1 MPHAHAAS
9 CSAAISPPA
18 ARTRVCVTTITPA
31 MTNDKTSATSVMA
44 AHELGETGGL
54 PAVLGWA
61 YAGTLGFALVY
72 LGEHYVLDL
81 LAGLALTEAIR
92 AARPVA
98 APAISHVGRT
108 IALLEQRAR
117 PA

>member
-1 MPHAHAAS
+1 MPSLHF
-9 CSAAISPPA
+9 
-18 ARTRVCVTTITPA
+18 
-31 MTNDKTSATSVMA
+31 ATSVMA

-54 PAVLGWA
+54 PAALGWA

-81 LAGLALTEAIR
+81 LAGLALTEGIR

-98 APAISHVGRT
+98 APAIAGAGRAV
-108 IALLEQRAR
+108 ALLEERVRA
-117 PA
+117 A